1 MQTNTAI
8 QFRDPALAGGAAG
21 SLGIGKVLLLIFV
34 PTALLTVAYVWAG
47 LLLGDRLPT
56 LLIFFVLALLILFP
70 VQLFV
75 VVSASKKEYGGY
87 SLQSA
92 FSNHQKLSWW
102 KILLTSALLWGF
114 AGILSITLAPLE
126 AALMA
131 PLSARLFAALP
142 AYFDWTN
149 AEVLQQYPRNILLVT
164 AGLYFVLNGFVGPI
178 VEELFFRGY
187 LTSKISRYGSFAPVI
202 MTVLFSLYH
211 FWLPFSNIFRIAAF
225 LPASY
230 LAWKWKNI
238 TIAIVFHVLSNLVSA
253 AGFFA
258 AVSAVG

>member
-1 MQTNTAI
+1 M
-8 QFRDPALAGGAAG
+8 
-21 SLGIGKVLLLIFV
+21 GKVLLLIFV
-34 PTALLTVAYVWAG
+34 PSALLTLAYVGAG
-47 LLLGDRLPT
+47 TILGDRLPT

-75 VVSASKKEYGGY
+75 VVWASRKEYGRY

-92 FSNHQKLSWW
+92 FSKHQKLSWW
-102 KILLTSALLWGF
+102 KILLTGSMLWGF
-114 AGILSITLAPLE
+114 AGILSVTLAPLE
-126 AALMA
+126 AVLMA
-131 PLSARLFAALP
+131 PLSDRLLAALP
-142 AYFDWTN
+142 PSFDWTSG
-149 AEVLQQYPRNILLVT
+149 EVLQQYSRSILLVT
-164 AGLYFVLNGFVGPI
+164 AGLYFVLNGFVGPV

-225 LPASY
+225 LPAYY

-238 TIAIVFHVLSNLVSA
+238 YIAIVFHVLSNLVSA
-253 AGFFA
+253 VGFFA